1 MIKTKNEAQRDML
14 ITIHNAIVD
23 DPFFR
28 GKSRAHHE
36 TVEILA
42 AVLAAQS
49 DRSSSN
55 DEGTQPSE

>member
-28 GKSRAHHE
+28 GESSAHHE

-42 AVLAAQS
+42 AVLAAQH
-49 DRSSSN
+49 DRIRN
-55 DEGTQPSE
+55 EEGKQPPD